1 MLIMLRCIVFTTLA
15 AFATQVATASAAR
28 AAPPATETPQSPSAP
43 PSLMQ
48 KAPSD
53 PFRCQRQFVYQGRT
67 LDCDSQVRRDAE
79 KLRPI
84 LKDVPEAVAELD
96 AYQQGRRALR
106 YTAYVA
112 SIGLAVGV
120 IASFFAKPFR
130 YDADPEA
137 KERGEA
143 GPLKP
148 AAYLVIGGLTA
159 TLGSFIFGFSLYQT
173 NESHLNEAVHQFNL
187 ARPDTPIALEF
198 KTGISF

>member
-15 AFATQVATASAAR
+15 AFATQVATAS
-28 AAPPATETPQSPSAP
+28 ETPQSPSAP
-43 PSLMQ
+43 PSLTQ
-48 KAPSD
+48 KAPTD

-84 LKDVPEAVAELD
+84 LKDVPAAVSELD

-106 YTAYVA
+106 YTAYTA
-112 SIGLAVGV
+112 SIGLAVAIV
-120 IASFFAKPFR
+120 ASFFAKPFR
-130 YDADPEA
+130 NPPE
-137 KERGEA
+137 EGFT
-143 GPLKP
+143 LKP
-148 AAYLVIGGLTA
+148 ASYLVIGGALA
-159 TLGSFIFGFSLYQT
+159 TVGSFVFGFSLYQS
-173 NESHLNEAVHQFNL
+173 NESHLNEAVNQFNI